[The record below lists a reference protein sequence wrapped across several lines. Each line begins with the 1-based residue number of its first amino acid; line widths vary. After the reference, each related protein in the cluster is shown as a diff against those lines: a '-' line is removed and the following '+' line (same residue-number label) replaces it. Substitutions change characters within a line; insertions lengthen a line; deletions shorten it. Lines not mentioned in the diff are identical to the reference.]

1 MKKYFLAIFALSVP
15 SMSFVSAQNTK
26 VSITDLSLTQMLVLG
41 FNAVWAWILV
51 PTIVIFWFYTG
62 FLYVT
67 SEGQP
72 EGIKKAH
79 TSLKWTVVVTVILAI
94 IQGIIFAATDTLVPL
109 LK

>member
-1 MKKYFLAIFALSVP
+1 MKKYFLTAIAFILS
-15 SMSFVSAQNTK
+15 STSFVGAQNTK

-51 PTIVIFWFYTG
+51 PTIVVTWFYTS

-94 IQGIIFAATDTLVPL
+94 IQGIIFAATDALVPL